1 MAVLKT
7 VYLFIFRFISYF
19 GRLEFDNL
27 IKKKTEKLIFIIQY
41 INARIR
47 IYNMLKKFNNTNI
60 KGCKQG
66 FCPGGCLHSFQEFW
80 ENYQLEVNSHL
91 QLKNVIKCNIN
102 FLKKSANL
110 YYSLPK
116 PFLSILL
123 FLQKFPIFY
132 MYKNKIEF
140 KILIFYWFLWLL

>member
-1 MAVLKT
+1 
-7 VYLFIFRFISYF
+7 
-19 GRLEFDNL
+19 
-27 IKKKTEKLIFIIQY
+27 
-41 INARIR
+41 
-47 IYNMLKKFNNTNI
+47 MLKKFNNANI

-140 KILIFYWFLWLL
+140 KILILFLFLWLLLKNFCKNMQTYRYIILYLKLFYLFFFFCREVPYILYV